1 MDIKATYTRF
11 RQWQLDTFEYKG
23 KSLES
28 HHYNNCGNDF
38 VGIYCPICS
47 QKNNVGRITWK
58 SVLSNIALLWGMNN
72 RSLLYSILQLFF
84 ATRLLHQ

>member
-38 VGIYCPICS
+38 VGDFCPH
-47 QKNNVGRITWK
+47 
-58 SVLSNIALLWGMNN
+58 
-72 RSLLYSILQLFF
+72 LF
-84 ATRLLHQ
+84 TKV